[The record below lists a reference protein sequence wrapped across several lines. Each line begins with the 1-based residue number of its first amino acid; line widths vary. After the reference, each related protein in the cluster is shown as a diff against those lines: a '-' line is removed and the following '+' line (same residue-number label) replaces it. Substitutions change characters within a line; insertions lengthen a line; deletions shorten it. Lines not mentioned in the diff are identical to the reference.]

1 MNQKFKKSFAILA
14 AMTSLGTFSATPAFA
29 NENFTDESQTNHV
42 TIYRLYNP
50 NTGEH
55 FYTADDVEKD
65 ALSMFYGW
73 KYEGVGWYA
82 PEQSNTPVYRLNNP
96 NTGDHHFTPSQT
108 ERNHLIKV
116 GWKDEGI
123 GWYSDD
129 AKTEAIFRQYNPNA
143 KVGTHNYS
151 TNIDEHYGLV
161 RMGWK
166 DEGIGWFALQEGVP
180 ISPENPELQLPP
192 NEKGHFEQVWIE
204 GKTEQ
209 VPIYEEK
216 IFWICNRCNQKLPD
230 GTMGEHMKRHILNGE
245 TENVSS
251 YSIHEKVVVGYN
263 TVQTPGHYEWQW
275 VAD

>member
-1 MNQKFKKSFAILA
+1 MNHKFKKSFAILA
-14 AMTSLGTFSATPAFA
+14 AMTSLGTFSATPASA

-73 KYEGVGWYA
+73 KDEGIGWYA
-82 PEQSNTPVYRLNNP
+82 PSTSKTPVYRLNNP
-96 NTGDHHFTPSQT
+96 NSGDHHFTPNQT

-129 AKTEAIFRQYNPNA
+129 AKTVPMYREYNPNA
-143 KVGTHNYS
+143 KIGTHNY
-151 TNIDEHYGLV
+151 TCQPKEHLSLIQI
-161 RMGWK
+161 GWK
-166 DEGIGWFALQEGVP
+166 DENIAWYAVEAGAP
-180 ISPENPELQLPP
+180 I
-192 NEKGHFEQVWIE
+192 EKGHFEQVWIE
-204 GKTEQ
+204 GKTEN
-209 VPIYEEK
+209 VPIYEDK
-216 IFWICNRCNQKLPD
+216 VVWICAKCHHRFSEGEKQSEHAYQHYIKGESCN
-230 GTMGEHMKRHILNGE
+230 TFS
-245 TENVSS
+245 T
-251 YSIHEKVVVGYN
+251 HEKVLVGYE
-263 TVQTPGHYEWQW
+263 TVEKPGHYEWQW

>member
-129 AKTEAIFRQYNPNA
+129 AKTVPMYREYNPNA
-143 KVGTHNYS
+143 KIGTHNY
-151 TNIDEHYGLV
+151 TCNPKEHASLIQI
-161 RMGWK
+161 GWK
-166 DEGIGWFALQEGVP
+166 DENIAWYAVESGTP
-180 ISPENPELQLPP
+180 I
-192 NEKGHFEQVWIE
+192 EKGHYEKVWIE
-204 GKTEQ
+204 GKTEK
-209 VPIYEEK
+209 VPIYEDK
-216 IFWICNRCNQKLPD
+216 VVWICNQCGYKDYND
-230 GTMGEHMKRHILNGE
+230 EIIEHMKKHVLNGE
-245 TENVSS
+245 TEHASYYSS
-251 YSIHEKVVVGYN
+251 HEKVVVGYN

>member
-1 MNQKFKKSFAILA
+1 MHNKFKSFAIALGSA
-14 AMTSLGTFSATPAFA
+14 VTLSLSALSPVFAQEQTP
-29 NENFTDESQTNHV
+29 SV
-42 TIYRLYNP
+42 SMYRLYNK

-55 FYTADDVEKD
+55 FYTADTNERKT
-65 ALSMFYGW
+65 LLYCGW
-73 KYEGVGWYA
+73 KDEGIGWFA
-82 PEQSNTPVYRLNNP
+82 PTHSNTPVYRLYNP
-96 NTGDHHFTPSQT
+96 NAGDHHYTMYSNERQT
-108 ERNHLIKV
+108 LINL

-192 NEKGHFEQVWIE
+192 NEKGHYEKVWIE
-204 GKTEQ
+204 GKTEK
-209 VPIYEEK
+209 VPIYEDK
-216 IFWICNRCNQKLPD
+216 VVWICAKCHHRFSEGEKQSEHAYQHYIKGEPCN
-230 GTMGEHMKRHILNGE
+230 TFS
-245 TENVSS
+245 T
-251 YSIHEKVVVGYN
+251 HEKVVVGYN
-263 TVQTPGHYEWQW
+263 TVETPGHYEWKW

>member
-29 NENFTDESQTNHV
+29 NESFTDESQTNHV

-73 KYEGVGWYA
+73 KYEGIGWYA
-82 PEQSNTPVYRLNNP
+82 PSTSKTPVYRLNNP

-116 GWKDEGI
+116 GWKDENI
-123 GWYSDD
+123 AWYAVESG
-129 AKTEAIFRQYNPNA
+129 A
-143 KVGTHNYS
+143 
-151 TNIDEHYGLV
+151 
-161 RMGWK
+161 
-166 DEGIGWFALQEGVP
+166 P
-180 ISPENPELQLPP
+180 I
-192 NEKGHFEQVWIE
+192 EKGHYEKVWIE
-204 GKTEQ
+204 GKTEK
-209 VPIYEEK
+209 VPIYEDK
-216 IFWICNRCNQKLPD
+216 VVWICNQCGYKDYND
-230 GTMGEHMKRHILNGE
+230 EIIEHMKKHVLNGE
-245 TENVSS
+245 TEHASYYSS
-251 YSIHEKVVVGYN
+251 HEKVVVGYN